1 MQDRFVMEDNH
12 QESYKMLVKDINPLS
27 YKDVAEDWERNSSE
41 WYHALVAIEDLPIVL
56 AIPDLR
62 IYAWCRCKLVADD
75 GSEAHYHWHG
85 LVHFQG
91 RKRESWRRQ
100 SRRVGVNFSSAKNT
114 FKKIICLDHAVG
126 VLRYM
131 TCKDGQ
137 RVGRR
142 DGDGLVTHPHTHYSR
157 QPIEVDHR
165 HERSKRCAE
174 VRDEIST
181 KIAESIDFSKH
192 PNWNVNELHDSE
204 TCLCNRG
211 KKGKEKQAA
220 ANAKR
225 RAYYKTE
232 AGLETK
238 RKYREKA
245 EVKRKILN
253 QLAMINVSKKAELCH
268 EKIEQLIKLL

>member
-1 MQDRFVMEDNH
+1 
-12 QESYKMLVKDINPLS
+12 ML
-27 YKDVAEDWERNSSE
+27 
-41 WYHALVAIEDLPIVL
+41 
-56 AIPDLR
+56 
-62 IYAWCRCKLVADD
+62 
-75 GSEAHYHWHG
+75 
-85 LVHFQG
+85 
-91 RKRESWRRQ
+91 
-100 SRRVGVNFSSAKNT
+100 
-114 FKKIICLDHAVG
+114 
-126 VLRYM
+126 
-131 TCKDGQ
+131 
-137 RVGRR
+137 RR

-174 VRDEIST
+174 VRDKIST